1 MDVFSDMEN
10 FGSSILTSLGFG
22 NGVNYSQLATDIAEA
37 SFGFQRQTVETRR
50 ETLEAQISAASQL
63 RSAISGLASALG
75 DRIRNGELAP
85 QASIGNAAVARAS
98 VPAGLSPRGNFSL
111 EVTELARSQTLVTGA
126 YASGAALVGAGTLNI
141 RFGEVDGASF
151 NPDAARDPLAIT
163 VTADDTLATLAARI
177 TRESRGAVSAY
188 VAQGTGGAQLVL
200 KGAEGAANGFVLEPV
215 GAGGAAAPG
224 DLSYL
229 AWNPATDAG
238 ELRGTAGDASLVL
251 DTVPI
256 TSPTNRVTGLPGGFT
271 LELTATNIGAPTTV
285 SFTNDTSAITAVM
298 NDFVA
303 ALNDIATQLN
313 TVAAPLGGELGNDSG
328 ARELRRE
335 LSALS
340 RLVVNPNAAPNE
352 PRTLGDLGLAINRD
366 GTFRLDPVPLN
377 RALEANPEA
386 VAGLF
391 TTGATGVFAAFDR
404 FAREATLLGD
414 PGSLGGSVQR
424 YERQLEQTGER
435 LARIA
440 EQQEA
445 LRERL
450 SRELIASGQR
460 VTAAQTTLEFVR
472 ANFAPRDDNN

>member
-1 MDVFSDMEN
+1 MDVFIAMEN
-10 FGSSILTSLGFG
+10 VGSSILTSLGFG
-22 NGVNYSQLATDIAEA
+22 NGVNYSQLAIDIAEG

-50 ETLEAQISAASQL
+50 GTVEARISAASQL
-63 RSAISGLASALG
+63 RSSVSGLASALG
-75 DRIRNGELAP
+75 DRIRNGDLAP
-85 QASIGNAAVARAS
+85 QASVGNAAVARTS

-111 EVTELARSQTLVTGA
+111 EVTELARIQTLVTGA
-126 YASGAALVGAGTLNI
+126 YASGTALVGAGTLNI
-141 RFGEVDGASF
+141 RFGTVDGASF

-163 VTADDTLATLAARI
+163 VTADDTLASVAAKI
-177 TRESRGAVSAY
+177 SRESRGAVTAY

-200 KGAEGAANGFVLEPV
+200 KGGEGAANGFVLEPT
-215 GAGGAAAPG
+215 GAGGAVAPG

-238 ELRGTAGDASLVL
+238 ELRATAGDASLVL

-271 LELTATNIGAPTTV
+271 LELTATNVGAPTTV
-285 SFTNDTSAITAVM
+285 SFTNDTSAITAVL

-303 ALNDIATQLN
+303 ALNDIVGQLN
-313 TVAAPLGGELGNDSG
+313 TVAAPLGGELGNDTG
-328 ARELRRE
+328 ARSLRRE

-352 PRTLGDLGLAINRD
+352 PRTLGDLGIAINRD
-366 GTFRLDPVPLN
+366 GTFKLDSVPLN
-377 RALEANPEA
+377 RALEASPTA

-424 YERQLEQTGER
+424 YQRQLEQSDER

-450 SRELIASGQR
+450 SRQLIASGQR
-460 VTAAQTTLEFVR
+460 VTAAQSTLEFVR
-472 ANFAPRDDNN
+472 ANFAPRDNNN

>member
-1 MDVFSDMEN
+1 MEN
-10 FGSSILTSLGFG
+10 FGSSILSSLGFG
-22 NGVNYSQLATDIAEA
+22 NGVNYAQLATDIADA

-50 ETLEAQISAASQL
+50 ETLEARISAASQL
-63 RSAISGLASALG
+63 RSSISGLASALG

-85 QASIGNAAVARAS
+85 RATLANPAVARVT
-98 VPAGLSPRGNFSL
+98 VPAGLAPRGSFSL
-111 EVTELARSQTLVTGA
+111 EVTALARSQTLVTNA
-126 YASGAALVGAGTLNI
+126 YPDRTALVGAGTLTI
-141 RFGEVDGASF
+141 RFGTVDGASF

-163 VTADDTLATLAARI
+163 VTADDTLATVAAKI

-188 VAQGTGGAQLVL
+188 VAQGSTGAQLVL
-200 KGAEGAANGFVLEPV
+200 KGSEGAANGFQLEPV
-215 GAGGAAAPG
+215 GAGGAAEPG

-229 AWNPATDAG
+229 AWTPASDAG
-238 ELRGTAGDASLVL
+238 ELRGSAGDATFRL
-251 DTVPI
+251 DTVEL

-271 LELTATNIGAPTTV
+271 LDLTSTNVGAPTTL
-285 SFTNDTSAITAVM
+285 SFGSDTSAISTVM
-298 NDFVA
+298 GDFVA
-303 ALNDIATQLN
+303 ALNDIASQLN

-328 ARELRRE
+328 ARELRRD
-335 LSALS
+335 LAALS
-340 RLVVNPNAAPNE
+340 RLVVAPNAAPGE
-352 PRTLGDLGLAINRD
+352 PRTLGDLGVSINRD
-366 GTFRLDPVPLN
+366 GTFRLDTDRLN
-377 RALEANPEA
+377 RSLEAAPEA

-424 YERQLEQTGER
+424 YQRQLEQADER

-445 LRERL
+445 LRDRL

-460 VTAAQTTLEFVR
+460 VTAAQSTLEFVR
-472 ANFAPRDDNN
+472 ANFAPRDNNT